1 MQLTPEDRAMLSPEE
16 VAALESADAQTHL
29 NTMGDTVVAAPEQNP
44 LPVVPDD
51 EPATETQE
59 AADTDA
65 TDATDATDGNEGS
78 TTDEAAP
85 AVEAVAEEVAPPV
98 PAKPAAFDVPDT
110 AAMDTQRKALRDQK
124 REILKQWTAGEL
136 SDEEYGQKA
145 EEIDDQLAAVIAQ
158 QTEAAT
164 LQRINAQNAARAQ
177 AEAEAAENQ
186 AMFNV
191 AQASKAA
198 GLIDYGTNKV
208 ASAQFD
214 SLFAA
219 AKLDPA
225 NAKLTA
231 QQVVEKTHKAVLAL
245 NGLAEAPKP
254 KAKAAEA
261 EPPAAPQPRNVP
273 PSIGG
278 LPNASQ
284 TVVQDELFEQ
294 FRRLEG
300 EDAERFLASLSER
313 QVDRL
318 MRIADGRAVH

>member
-16 VAALESADAQTHL
+16 VAALESSDAQTHL

-59 AADTDA
+59 AADTA
-65 TDATDATDGNEGS
+65 TDDATDGNEGS

-85 AVEAVAEEVAPPV
+85 AVEAVAEEVAP

-254 KAKAAEA
+254 KAKAVEA
-261 EPPAAPQPRNVP
+261 DPPAAPQPRNVP

>member
-1 MQLTPEDRAMLSPEE
+1 MKLSPEDLAMLPPE
-16 VAALESADAQTHL
+16 EAAALQSADAEKHL

-51 EPATETQE
+51 DPAEQE
-59 AADTDA
+59 AADTTAD
-65 TDATDATDGNEGS
+65 DATDGNEGS
-78 TTDEAAP
+78 TTDETAP
-85 AVEAVAEEVAPPV
+85 AVEAAAEEVEPPAP

-110 AAMDTQRKALRDQK
+110 AAMDAKRKELRDAK
-124 REILKQWTAGEL
+124 RELTKKWSNGEMTDDEY
-136 SDEEYGQKA
+136 SDQSEA
-145 EEIDDQLAAVIAQ
+145 LDDQLATVIAA
-158 QTEAAT
+158 QTEAST
-164 LQRINAQNAARAQ
+164 LNRINAQNAARAQ
-177 AEAEAAENQ
+177 AETEAAENQ

-254 KAKAAEA
+254 KAKAEA